1 MSQKLIGS
9 LLMAALLVLA
19 GCTGGMGPTDETTTA
34 SGGDAAT
41 TGTVNFY
48 ISDQE
53 NAIGDFEH
61 LNVTVDAVSFRKA
74 GGDEET
80 ETTTTATT
88 AEETTASETAT
99 ETTAQTTA
107 ETTVTQTTAEE
118 AALQDNETETEET
131 ATMTEAENETEAE
144 SESDDGWETYDV
156 DAKTFDLTQLQGENA
171 EKLSEFDLEA
181 GTYTEVRLHISDVN
195 GTLTDGEKV
204 NVKLPSN
211 TLKIKSEF
219 TVDAESETDFVYD
232 ITVHSAGNSGKYV
245 IKPVVSESGANIP
258 YTDIG
263 AKDDEEADA
272 EEDDEGEE
280 SDDADD
286 LSVEFVGEVVAN
298 ENATVKVTQAGEPV
312 ADANVT
318 VNGEVVGTTDEDG
331 TLTFSAPAEGDVE
344 VKAVSGE
351 AEGEAEVSLSAA
363 ANASANGNGQGT
375 ETAA

>member
-41 TGTVNFY
+41 MGTVNFY

-53 NAIGDFEH
+53 NAINDFEH

-88 AEETTASETAT
+88 TAETETTASET
-99 ETTAQTTA
+99 ETTTQTTA
-107 ETTVTQTTAEE
+107 ETTATETTAEE
-118 AALQDNETETEET
+118 AALQEESETETEET
-131 ATMTEAENETEAE
+131 ATMTEAETAGEG
-144 SESDDGWETYDV
+144 ESDDGWETYDV
-156 DAKTFDLTQLQGENA
+156 DAKTFDLTQLQDENA
-171 EKLSEFDLEA
+171 QKLSEFDLEA
-181 GTYTEVRLHISDVN
+181 GTYTEVRLHISGVN
-195 GTLTDGEKV
+195 GTLTDGEQV

-219 TVDAESETDFVYD
+219 TVDAETETDFVYD
-232 ITVHSAGNSGKYV
+232 ITVHSAGNSGKYI

-258 YTDIG
+258 YTDID
-263 AKDDEEADA
+263 ANESDESEAESDDEEA
-272 EEDDEGEE
+272 
-280 SDDADD
+280 
-286 LSVEFVGEVVAN
+286 LSIEFVGEVTAS

-318 VNGEVVGTTDEDG
+318 VNGEAVGATGEDG
-331 TLTFSAPAEGDVE
+331 TLTFSAPAEGDVD

-351 AEGEAEVSLSAA
+351 AEGEVEVSITAA
-363 ANASANGNGQGT
+363 ATASADAT